1 MTSTTE
7 PRSVFGDSLEATPTT
22 PPVDADTLNTMR
34 TSSSAPGSTTA
45 RVLVVVSA
53 ADRMP
58 LREGGEEPTG
68 TYLGELTEPTDAM
81 LEAGF
86 ELTFA
91 TPGGRVPTIDK
102 TSYSLMSWNLS
113 RAKLDA
119 AKRSY
124 ERLLELGLAN
134 PIPLEEIAH
143 DRERL
148 AEFDAMFVP
157 GGHAPMV
164 DLLHRDPFVDDSL
177 NEDFGALLQF
187 FHEAGRTTGLIC
199 HAPAALAAAPR
210 IDGRWIYDGYR
221 MTCIK
226 TVVDRMLEDVPLV
239 RRFQGHI
246 KEYPTELL
254 VAAGAKIEQTKL
266 PAGKKVVVDR
276 ELITGQ
282 DPYSA
287 KAMGDAFVDKVLG
300 AVREPAPPAQANW

>member
-1 MTSTTE
+1 MTDFTT
-7 PRSVFGDSLEATPTT
+7 
-22 PPVDADTLNTMR
+22 ADLPDMTG
-34 TSSSAPGSTTA
+34 SSRMSTTA

-53 ADRMP
+53 ADRIP
-58 LREGGEEPTG
+58 LREGGSEPTG

-86 ELTFA
+86 ELSFA
-91 TPGGRVPTIDK
+91 TPGGKVPTIDE
-102 TSYSLMSWNLS
+102 TSYSLMFWCLS

-124 ERLLELGLAN
+124 ERLLELGLAD
-134 PIPLEEIAH
+134 PVPLEQIAH

-177 NEDFGALLQF
+177 NEDFAALVQF

-199 HAPAALAAAPR
+199 HAPAALAAASR

-226 TVVDRMLEDVPLV
+226 TVVDRMLEDMPLV
-239 RRFQGHI
+239 KRFRGHI
-246 KEYPTELL
+246 KEYPAELL
-254 VAAGAKIEQTKL
+254 AAAGANIEQTKL
-266 PAGKKVVVDR
+266 PVGKKVVVDR

-287 KAMGDAFVDKVLG
+287 KAMGKAFVDKVLC
-300 AVREPAPPAQANW
+300 AVPESGRQRVEMPVLATVGLILVAVLLLRRRSLRR

>member
-1 MTSTTE
+1 
-7 PRSVFGDSLEATPTT
+7 
-22 PPVDADTLNTMR
+22 
-34 TSSSAPGSTTA
+34 
-45 RVLVVVSA
+45 
-53 ADRMP
+53 
-58 LREGGEEPTG
+58 
-68 TYLGELTEPTDAM
+68 
-81 LEAGF
+81 
-86 ELTFA
+86 
-91 TPGGRVPTIDK
+91 
-102 TSYSLMSWNLS
+102 
-113 RAKLDA
+113 
-119 AKRSY
+119 
-124 ERLLELGLAN
+124 
-134 PIPLEEIAH
+134 
-143 DRERL
+143 
-148 AEFDAMFVP
+148 
-157 GGHAPMV
+157 
-164 DLLHRDPFVDDSL
+164 
-177 NEDFGALLQF
+177 
-187 FHEAGRTTGLIC
+187 LIC